1 MKRNS
6 PGKPPT
12 RFLKICPHIN
22 EAYAILRKVVKELGY
37 VPAGNNGSSV
47 EQYALGYIREIAAQ
61 HLPSEKVSEILAKVS
76 AKKIWESAGPMQIF
90 VPILV
95 REVIDSGHLTA
106 PQFVE
111 LINDRVAFKK
121 FADEKQAD
129 PGNRASKH

>member
-1 MKRNS
+1 M
-6 PGKPPT
+6 
-12 RFLKICPHIN
+12 
-22 EAYAILRKVVKELGY
+22 EY
-37 VPAGNNGSSV
+37 VPAGKNNGASV

-76 AKKIWESAGPMQIF
+76 AKKIWESTNPMQIF
-90 VPILV
+90 VPNLV
-95 REVIDSGHLTA
+95 REVIDSGQLTA

-121 FADEKQAD
+121 FANEKQAN